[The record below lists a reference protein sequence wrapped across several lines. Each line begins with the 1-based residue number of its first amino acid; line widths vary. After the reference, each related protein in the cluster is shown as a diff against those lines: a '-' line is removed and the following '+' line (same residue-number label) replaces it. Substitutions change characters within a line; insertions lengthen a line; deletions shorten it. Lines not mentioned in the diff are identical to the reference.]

1 LKDWEILLGKWVGA
15 VGMYAS
21 LLAFS
26 GLNLIFLFA
35 YGKPD
40 WQPLAV
46 GYLGLLLQGAAM
58 LALGMFLSSVTQNQI
73 AAAFSTFVLLLMLW
87 VFEWMSNMDQ
97 NVVTEVLTYVSLL
110 RHNESF
116 IKGVLDLKDILYY
129 ASVSFLGLFLT
140 ARSLES
146 LRYRG

>member
-1 LKDWEILLGKWVGA
+1 
-15 VGMYAS
+15 MYAS

>member
-1 LKDWEILLGKWVGA
+1 
-15 VGMYAS
+15 
-21 LLAFS
+21 
-26 GLNLIFLFA
+26 
-35 YGKPD
+35 
-40 WQPLAV
+40 
-46 GYLGLLLQGAAM
+46 
-58 LALGMFLSSVTQNQI
+58 MFLSSVTQNQI

-116 IKGVLDLKDILYY
+116 IKGVLDLKDVLYY

>member
-1 LKDWEILLGKWVGA
+1 LRDWEILLGKWAGA
-15 VGMYAS
+15 VTMYTS
-21 LLAFS
+21 LLLFS
-26 GLNLIFLFA
+26 GLNMVFLFA

-40 WQPLAV
+40 WKPLAV
-46 GYLGLLLQGAAM
+46 GYLGLILQGAAM
-58 LALGMFLSSVTQNQI
+58 LALGMFLSSITQSQI

-97 NVVTEVLTYVSLL
+97 NTLTTVLTYMSLL

-116 IKGVLDLKDILYY
+116 IKGVIDLKDTVYY
-129 ASVSFLGLFLT
+129 LSVSFFGLFLT